1 MRKYKRRGRF
11 PFVELTRNR
20 GIRLTVGILQRHILK
35 IALYLIQPE
44 PMRQRGIQIISL
56 VGYGLDR
63 LLIGMMVDKPHQ
75 YEAID
80 NHDDY
85 HTDILGK
92 NQQQAAEIL
101 TIGSRT
107 ATVECGNLKQATHH
121 LAISAPQTSSTPSG
135 VIYSD

>member
-1 MRKYKRRGRF
+1 
-11 PFVELTRNR
+11 
-20 GIRLTVGILQRHILK
+20 
-35 IALYLIQPE
+35 
-44 PMRQRGIQIISL
+44 
-56 VGYGLDR
+56 
-63 LLIGMMVDKPHQ
+63 MMVDKPHQ

-121 LAISAPQTSSTPSG
+121 FGNIGAPDVLPPFGGNIFRLT
-135 VIYSD
+135 